1 MIELKNVTKKYGD
14 FIAID
19 NISFKIEKGDIV
31 GLLGENGAGK
41 TTIMKLITGLTD
53 PTCGEIFVNGEKI
66 TNKTKKI
73 IGYMPE
79 NTPLY
84 HDLTVKEF
92 INYMSELKSI
102 KRKNRKNEVERL
114 IKELGLENVKNKII
128 KNLSKG
134 YKQRVSMAGALVGNP
149 EIIILDEPTVGLDP
163 KQIIEI
169 RNLIKNLRKEHTILF
184 SSHIL
189 SEVNQLCKKIIVVH
203 QGKIIFEDNSE
214 NILEKDERCSLIV
227 ILEDEHNCIKKIQN
241 EMPEI
246 KEIKLIEKFEK
257 NIYKYEIIVTGERD
271 IRKELSKKIVDNDAT
286 IIELKKSEKNLENIF
301 LNLIEEKKERGE

>member
-41 TTIMKLITGLTD
+41 TTIMKLITGLAD
-53 PTCGEIFVNGEKI
+53 PTCGEIIVNGEKI

-84 HDLTVKEF
+84 YDLTVKEF
-92 INYMSELKSI
+92 INYISELKLI
-102 KRKNRKNEVERL
+102 KRKDRKNEVERL
-114 IKELGLENVKNKII
+114 IKELSLENVKNKII

-169 RNLIKNLRKEHTILF
+169 RNLIKTLRKEHTILF

-189 SEVNQLCKKIIVVH
+189 SEVNQLCKKILVVH
-203 QGKIIFEDNSE
+203 EGKIIFEDNSE
-214 NILEKDERCSLIV
+214 NVLENNTRCSLIV
-227 ILEDEHNCIKKIQN
+227 SIEDEHNCMEKIQN

-257 NIYKYEIIVTGERD
+257 NIYKYEIVVTGEKD
-271 IRKELSKKIVDNDAT
+271 IRKELSKRIVDNDAT
-286 IIELKKSEKNLENIF
+286 IIELKKSENNLENIF